1 MKTKP
6 ASKQIDVR
14 DICIES
20 TFRHTTLLM
29 RLDECMVA
37 TLKMKT
43 HVKVDGQTFR
53 IFAQNRA
60 SDT

>member
-1 MKTKP
+1 MVATLKTKP

-20 TFRHTTLLM
+20 TFRHTVLLM
-29 RLDECMVA
+29 RLDESMVA

-43 HVKVDGQTFR
+43 HVKTDIRSGYLHR
-53 IFAQNRA
+53 L
-60 SDT
+60 

>member
-1 MKTKP
+1 MVATLKTKP

-29 RLDECMVA
+29 RLGVYMVA
-37 TLKMKT
+37 TLKTKT
-43 HVKVDGQTFR
+43 QLKVDRHKFR
-53 IFAQNRA
+53 IFAIA
-60 SDT
+60 